1 MKLLDKE
8 ASDLENV
15 ETTQASSAGIGDEL
29 LKKLDKVTLEMAEVA
44 GSVSEIARFVNDQ
57 QQLFDQLRELVQKL
71 AADIGDIDEA
81 GRETTQAAHAAADQ
95 STQSISAAGDAVTSI
110 RQLVE
115 SVGGIG
121 DRLSGLDSSLEA
133 VRKTSRA
140 IQTISR
146 QTNMLA
152 LNATIEAARAGD
164 AGKGFAVVATEVK
177 TLSHQTDLAT
187 KEIDGT
193 LGRLSDNIGELAS
206 SSSASLSVADQVNQG
221 VNVITGALES
231 FRGSLET
238 VENKV
243 GSMAGATADSR
254 AACQSVLDRIDH
266 FTSGVHETA
275 ERLKSVDQRVQTC
288 LDHSETLMNVLAGSD
303 LPTDDGKMLAY
314 LARAHEAVTRA
325 LEEAIASGQI
335 TLEAMFDENYIP
347 IPGSPTQQMMTAFTE
362 LTDRLLPP
370 IQEPVLELDSRIV
383 FCAAMDRNGYLP
395 THNLKFGQK
404 PGDDPVWNA
413 AHCRNRR
420 IFDDRTGLRAGRSQE
435 RFLLQT
441 YRRDMGGGKF
451 AMMKNLSMPIW
462 LQGRHWGAQR
472 LAYIIL

>member
-1 MKLLDKE
+1 MDTIE
-8 ASDLENV
+8 TAHASD
-15 ETTQASSAGIGDEL
+15 AGIGDAL
-29 LKKLDKVTLEMAEVA
+29 MKKLDNVTLEMAEVA

-57 QQLFDQLRELVQKL
+57 QQLFDQLRDLVKKL

-81 GRETTQAAHAAADQ
+81 GRETTEAAHSAADQ
-95 STQSISAAGDAVTSI
+95 SAQSLDAAGSAVSAI
-110 RQLVE
+110 RQLVAGVE
-115 SVGGIG
+115 GIG
-121 DRLSGLDSSLEA
+121 DRLSGLDRSLEA
-133 VRKTSRA
+133 VRLSSRT
-140 IQTISR
+140 IQTIAR

-164 AGKGFAVVATEVK
+164 AGRGFAVVATEVK

-193 LGRLSDNIGELAS
+193 LGRLSDNIGELV
-206 SSSASLSVADQVNQG
+206 SSSATSLSVADAVDHG
-221 VNVITGALES
+221 VGVITHALES
-231 FRGSLET
+231 FGGSLAT
-238 VENKV
+238 VESKV
-243 GSMAGATADSR
+243 GSIASATSDSR
-254 AACQSVLDRIDH
+254 SACQSVLDRIDH

-303 LPTDDGKMLAY
+303 LPTYDGVMLDH
-314 LARAHEAVTRA
+314 LARATEAVTRA
-325 LEEAIASGQI
+325 FLQAISAGEI
-335 TLEAMFDENYIP
+335 TLEAMFDENYRP
-347 IPGSPTQQMMTAFTE
+347 IPGSDPQQVTTAFTE

-370 IQEPVLELDSRIV
+370 IQEPMLALDSSIV
-383 FCAAMDRNGYLP
+383 FCAAVDRNGYLP
-395 THNLKFGQK
+395 THNLKFSQK
-404 PGDDPVWNA
+404 PGSDPLWNS

-420 IFDDRTGLRAGRSQE
+420 IFNDRTGLRAGRSQE

-462 LQGRHWGAQR
+462 LEGRHWGAQR
-472 LAYIIL
+472 LAYLIQ